1 MKSYSGLHTLGY
13 LKHEVSYNIHDLS
26 ENQLTI
32 FLHVNSHCYY
42 EFQVE
47 IGAVTNRD
55 FNIKIAHKA

>member
-47 IGAVTNRD
+47 IGAVTN
-55 FNIKIAHKA
+55 